1 MSIQRCVSF
10 CNEELTNHDLILCE
24 AYIEGAIAEIIVG
37 TCNSTLVDPSNGVE
51 VLAEIAAGRAK
62 LIRNV
67 RVEIPLAAPALNDS
81 PVGGGSQIAST
92 YDRTITIFDANSTA
106 ANVIF
111 WNNVKRL
118 RAGYIIVKEYGANR
132 ITFIDP
138 RNGVGIKF
146 TGSRVIPGVK
156 TEFQRFELIGAWS
169 QYDESAILPA
179 PAGVFS

>member
-1 MSIQRCVSF
+1 MSIERCVNL
-10 CNEELTNHDLILCE
+10 CGEELTDHTLILCE
-24 AYIEGAIAEIIVG
+24 AYIEGAVAEIVVG
-37 TCNSTLVDPSNGVE
+37 ACGSTLVDPSNGVE

-67 RVEIPLAAPALNDS
+67 RVDVPLASPALNDS

-92 YDRTITIFDANSTA
+92 YDRTINIFDANVTP
-106 ANVIF
+106 ANVTF
-111 WNNVKRL
+111 WNRIKRL
-118 RAGYIIVKEYGANR
+118 RAGYIIIKEFGANR

-146 TGSRVIPGVK
+146 TGSKVIPVAK
-156 TEFQRFELIGAWS
+156 TEFQRFELIGTWS
-169 QYDESAILPA
+169 QFDESDILPT